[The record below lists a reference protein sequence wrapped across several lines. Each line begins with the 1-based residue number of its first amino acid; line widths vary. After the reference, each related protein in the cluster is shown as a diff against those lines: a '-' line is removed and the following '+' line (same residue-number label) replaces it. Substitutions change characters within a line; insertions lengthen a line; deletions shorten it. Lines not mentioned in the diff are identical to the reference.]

1 MKSIVA
7 AFLAVAA
14 FTSAVLIARAQTT
27 MPQTQ
32 QMIPAGT
39 VATLVCRPAKSGE
52 DTSAT
57 ASGGQ
62 ALRCKAFDN
71 TPVMSMKPRVMAMP
85 NGEKMWNDM
94 QNAWDFETR
103 L

>member
-14 FTSAVLIARAQTT
+14 FTSAILIARAQT

-32 QMIPAGT
+32 PVVAAGT
-39 VATLVCRPAKSGE
+39 VATLVCRPAKNGE